1 MPDLADALRAGV
13 SSIGVVGYPPFQHV
27 GYLLDKEMENY
38 IHPSIQAENSREAGR
53 NVRTKAR
60 LVMGDVPSPA
70 FVIRLIPK
78 ALNMTPA
85 INML

>member
-1 MPDLADALRAGV
+1 
-13 SSIGVVGYPPFQHV
+13 
-27 GYLLDKEMENY
+27 MENY

-70 FVIRLIPK
+70 FVIRLMPS

-85 INML
+85 INLL